1 MDDSTK
7 YRTRS
12 LSSGLVDLGLKQE
25 SDRNLVYDVV
35 IVGSGYGGSVAAQQL
50 AGLQKDENGNV
61 QPIKICV
68 LERGSEYLPG
78 MFPSAFADLPG
89 HVRYGAQDTGKV
101 TGELEGLF
109 DIRLG
114 PDVNALVANGLGGGS
129 LINAG
134 VMAKPKF
141 DEFVKTN
148 RMPQSLVNDLK
159 KKYLG
164 DALDLLITQPLKT
177 GADKNTIE
185 EHPCFSKVKPQYPLK
200 FHRLSELGS
209 ENNLRH
215 AAAEISVAMKNKV
228 ANEHSVNLNQ
238 CVSCGDCMTGCNVG
252 AKASLDSNLLAQA
265 GRDGVEIYTGASVLS
280 LSRENENKC
289 HQPNCNDDHSW
300 TLEVVH
306 TSTALRVRTVEPIKL
321 KARKVIL
328 AAGTFGSTEI
338 LLRSRNDKLVFSN
351 MLGERFSCNGDNIA
365 AIHGLKEPAHC
376 VADEHIALSER
387 RVGPTITNIVEVP
400 PNGDELGFLIQEFAV
415 PAPLK
420 RLFAEIVTTGNALA
434 ELPTAECTQHGFEHL
449 DRPGR
454 LDPCAIDY
462 EAIDKT
468 LLVGLIG
475 HDESNGALRLP
486 LQPVK
491 NADGFVHASDAGMGT
506 AQEGALQIVWPQA
519 RHGEQINAAHRR
531 LKEYSEKA
539 FEKSTVIA
547 NPMWQLLPEALA
559 DIVAQPRGPVMTV
572 HPLGGCPIGADKTQG
587 VVDQHGIVFNLGNT
601 AEHNWEGS
609 LVVLDGSIIPG
620 SLGANPALTIS
631 AVALR
636 AVEHLAAAWSFS
648 NPNSLQIKKTVRDR
662 PNFTKAMPGST
673 VKPVATTVAITERL
687 SGPVMLHAGKMPPE
701 EFIVEITLSYQ
712 DVVLQDLMST
722 WQGRVLKVKY
732 NKSYLRIF
740 KKIDWDAG
748 PILRVA
754 DDDARE
760 RKAIFKA
767 SLEGSLKFFHR
778 EPTSVFRRLLSIF
791 SYLNNRGLREIFQ
804 TIFRTERK
812 VTPAPLKPPTLCSNL
827 IGYKEKF
834 VGAIRLAT
842 RAGEVRRFD
851 YCLTVGDATIFAES
865 ELGASFA
872 NTLKGAVVKGEKRL
886 TYNCRANPWRQMM
899 ELSLTQFPSMSKG
912 IVPLLTLDTRFIA
925 KQGIPL
931 IQIVGQQ
938 NQANTLLDMASFGL
952 FMTRVMLNIHLWTFK
967 KPDASH
973 DSAEPQRL
981 PGAILGLPAPIV
993 TELTVGLNVRGVNAV
1008 VRLTRYPRHDSALP
1022 SVAMIHGYS
1031 VSGTTFTHPSL
1042 KPSAAE
1048 YFWHQGR
1055 DVWVV
1060 DMRTSSGMQTA
1071 TVPWS
1076 YDETALVDIPAALL
1090 HIKNATGNRVD
1101 VIAHCIGAAMLS
1113 MAILTEARK
1122 IPSSVIQLG
1131 VDTWITPEQLG
1142 TLAAFNGDG
1151 GKHALH
1157 PTINAIVLSQ
1167 KGPLLRYTEANIFR
1181 AYMMRSLR
1189 RWLVPNGYQ
1198 FRPPSDPKVA
1208 DQLLDRLLASMPYPD
1223 EDYDVENPKCPWTR
1237 TAWTA
1242 SRHRMDA
1249 LYARDFNAANLS
1261 EETRN
1266 AIDDLFGPINLDTVA
1281 QTIHFVRFNCITNQ
1295 AGRGEFVTLDNLKA
1309 RWAGMPTFAIH
1320 GADNGLVD
1328 VSTQQLLEANFTAA
1342 GVPFAKETFTGFG
1355 HQDVFIGKNSSF
1367 IFEKLEKFLKAPKEF
1382 CDKNYV
1388 APVPSPTIVNVGWR
1402 FDAPWIGPRLSVFTS
1417 KHGKLQHRIYALSSP
1432 KYGKSQLILMPVKT
1446 INSRYKRSGDLIFSK
1461 PEDSQNWLFVLSPLP
1476 TSCEPNEGWLA
1487 IIAYRY
1493 EETTLNSSD
1502 AVNINATDIHQTGP
1516 AQAPSASLKAG
1527 GGDTTFT
1534 HHQTESSN
1542 PILRSGNANHRFVI
1556 QGSAATV
1563 KPLDAEISTPSPELI
1578 DDLEK
1583 WLELPGNDAA
1593 LGFISCSDFLKW
1605 TTESKKNFS
1614 FALGS
1619 CQYPAGI
1626 VDKPVAEQSMRVLA
1640 DVSPSLDFVIFA
1652 GDQIYADATAG
1663 LVDPVRSDER
1673 YDLPYESALRSEP
1686 MRTIMRTVPVHM
1698 MLDDHEIVDNWEP
1711 PHPGK
1716 IDATKGTKKVREQG
1730 LKAYWNYQ
1738 RLEPYP
1744 RDINRAVSYDFAHGG
1759 ALVYMLD
1766 TRSQREFRPVGQ
1778 PDSAVL
1784 FSSKEMYKLKIW
1796 LLVHK
1801 AALKFIV
1808 SPAIILPQHL
1818 GMLNINS
1825 IDQATRADAWEGY
1838 PAQLRKLF
1846 EYIVDNDIENTVF
1859 LSGDEH
1865 LSCVASAKL
1874 SKKGKSQKITSIHAS
1889 GLYAPFPFAN
1899 SRPEDFAGGLQ
1910 HIDLQ
1915 SVQCSVA
1922 TTFAPLDTAF
1932 AKITVVNANLPGQT
1946 VAVDFIG
1953 KDGKINSFHI
1963 I

>member
-1 MDDSTK
+1 MDDSTEH
-7 YRTRS
+7 RTRS
-12 LSSGLVDLGLKQE
+12 LSKGLVDLDHKLGT
-25 SDRNLVYDVV
+25 DRNLVYDVV

-50 AGLQKDENGNV
+50 AGLHKHDGIGNPSK
-61 QPIKICV
+61 PISICI
-68 LERGSEYLPG
+68 LERGGEYLPG
-78 MFPSAFADLPG
+78 MFPSTFADLPG
-89 HVRYGAQDTGKV
+89 HVRYGAQGTGKV

-134 VMAKPKF
+134 VMAWPKF
-141 DEFVKTN
+141 DEFAKTN
-148 RMPQSLVNDLK
+148 RMPTSLVDALK
-159 KKYLG
+159 NKYLT
-164 DALDLLITQPLKT
+164 DARDLLIKLPLQSGSKE
-177 GADKNTIE
+177 NTIT
-185 EHPCFSKVKPQYPLK
+185 EHPCFTSVKPQYPLK
-200 FHRLSELGS
+200 FHRLAELGS

-215 AAAEISVAMKNKV
+215 AAAEISVALKNKD

-238 CVSCGDCMTGCNVG
+238 CVGCGDCMTGCNVG
-252 AKASLDSNLLAQA
+252 AKASLDTNLLAQA
-265 GRDGVEIYTGASVLS
+265 ERDGVEIYTGASVLS
-280 LSRENENKC
+280 LSRENEKKC
-289 HQPNCNDDHSW
+289 HQPNCNDDHLW

-306 TSTALRVRTVEPIKL
+306 TSTALRARSLEPTKL

-338 LLRSRNDKLVFSN
+338 LLRSRSDKLVFSN

-365 AIHGLKEPAHC
+365 AIHGLNITAHC
-376 VADEHIALSER
+376 VADEHVALSER
-387 RVGPTITNIVEVP
+387 HVGPTITNIVEVP

-420 RLFAEIVTTGNALA
+420 RLFAEIVTTGSTLA
-434 ELPTAECTQHGFEHL
+434 KLPDAECTQHGFEHL
-449 DRPGR
+449 DKPSS

-462 EAIDKT
+462 DAIDKT

-475 HDESNGALRLP
+475 HDEANGALRLP

-491 NADGFVHASDAGMGT
+491 NAEGFVHASDAGMGN

-519 RHGEQINAAHRR
+519 RNGKQINAAHRR
-531 LKEYSEKA
+531 LKEYGKEA
-539 FEKSTVIA
+539 FDKSTVIA
-547 NPMWQLLPEALA
+547 NPMWQLLPDTLA
-559 DIVAQPRGPVMTV
+559 DIFALPRGPVMTV
-572 HPLGGCPIGADKTQG
+572 HPLGGCPIGEDKTKG
-587 VVDQHGIVFNLGNT
+587 VVDQHGRVFNLGNT
-601 AEHNWEGS
+601 AAHNWEGS

-636 AVEHLAAAWSFS
+636 AVEHLTTQWDFS
-648 NPNSLQIKKTVRDR
+648 KPSPLQIKNILRDR
-662 PNFTKAMPGST
+662 PRFTKAMPSVT
-673 VKPVATTVAITERL
+673 VKPVSTTVAITERL
-687 SGPVMLHAGKMPPE
+687 YGPVMLHAGKAFPE
-701 EFIVEITLSYQ
+701 EFIVELTLGYQ
-712 DVVLQDLMST
+712 DTVLQGLMSK
-722 WQGRVLKVKY
+722 WQGRVLKVK
-732 NKSYLRIF
+732 NDKSYLRIF
-740 KKIDWDAG
+740 KSTDWDAD
-748 PILRVA
+748 PTLRVA
-754 DDDARE
+754 DEEARE
-760 RKAIFKA
+760 SKAIFKA
-767 SLEGSLKFFHR
+767 PLEGSLEFFHR
-778 EPTSVFRRLLSIF
+778 ERTGVFGRCLSIF
-791 SYLNNRGLREIFQ
+791 SYLNNRGIREILQ

-812 VTPAPLKPPTLCSNL
+812 VTPTPSKPLTLWKHFLSGVKK
-827 IGYKEKF
+827 I

-851 YCLTVGDATIFAES
+851 YCLTVGDATLFVKN
-865 ELGASFA
+865 ELASSFA
-872 NTLKGAVVKGEKRL
+872 NTLKDAVIKGEKRL
-886 TYNCRANPWRQMM
+886 TYNHRANPWRQMM
-899 ELSLTQFPSMSKG
+899 ELSLTQFPCMSKG
-912 IVPLLTLDTRFIA
+912 IVPLLMLDTRFIA

-967 KPDASH
+967 KPDALH
-973 DSAEPQRL
+973 DSTEPQRL
-981 PGAILGLPAPIV
+981 PGAIAGLPVPIV

-1008 VRLTRYPRHDSALP
+1008 VRLTRYPRHDSTLP

-1055 DVWVV
+1055 DVWVI
-1060 DMRTSSGMQTA
+1060 DMRTSSGMPTA

-1090 HIKNATGNRVD
+1090 HIKNATGNKVD

-1122 IPSSVIQLG
+1122 ITSSVIQLG

-1151 GKHALH
+1151 GKHAQH

-1223 EDYDVENPKCPWTR
+1223 EDYDVENPKCPWTN
-1237 TAWTA
+1237 TGWTA

-1261 EETRN
+1261 NKTLC

-1295 AGRGEFVTLDNLKA
+1295 SGRGEFVTLVNLKA
-1309 RWAGMPTFAIH
+1309 RWAGIPTFAIH

-1328 VSTQQLLEANFTAA
+1328 VSTQQLLEANFNAA
-1342 GVPFAKETFTGFG
+1342 GVPFATETFKGFG
-1355 HQDVFIGKNSSF
+1355 HQDVFIGINSSF
-1367 IFEKLEKFLKAPKEF
+1367 IFEKLEIFLKNPKKF
-1382 CDKNYV
+1382 CEENCS
-1388 APVPSPTIVNVGWR
+1388 APVSSPAIANGAWR
-1402 FDAPWIGPRLSVFTS
+1402 FDMPWIGPRLSEV
-1417 KHGKLQHRIYALSSP
+1417 KLVGDKLEHRIFALSSP
-1432 KYGKSQLILMPVKT
+1432 RYGKARLLLIPVSTVPRSAQQRRLK
-1446 INSRYKRSGDLIFSK
+1446 YVRSGAVIPSDLGG
-1461 PEDSQNWLFVLSPLP
+1461 SQNWLFVKVPALVQAVAPL
-1476 TSCEPNEGWLA
+1476 TEGWLA
-1487 IIAYRY
+1487 IIAYDTR
-1493 EETTLNSSD
+1493 ETTLDPSDLFAGANKTTWGHPNPQAVPQPSSKEID
-1502 AVNINATDIHQTGP
+1502 EWLKQVDENMSSSFIAKADI
-1516 AQAPSASLKAG
+1516 
-1527 GGDTTFT
+1527 
-1534 HHQTESSN
+1534 
-1542 PILRSGNANHRFVI
+1542 
-1556 QGSAATV
+1556 
-1563 KPLDAEISTPSPELI
+1563 
-1578 DDLEK
+1578 EK
-1583 WLELPGNDAA
+1583 WLVPPLE
-1593 LGFISCSDFLKW
+1593 K
-1605 TTESKKNFS
+1605 FS

-1619 CQYPAGI
+1619 CQFPAGLL
-1626 VDKPVAEQSMRVLA
+1626 DKPMAEQCMRVLA
-1640 DVSPSLDFVIFA
+1640 DASGKLDFVIFA

-1663 LVDPVRSDER
+1663 LVDPVHSDER
-1673 YDLPYESALRSEP
+1673 YDLPYEVALRSEP
-1686 MRTIMRTVPVHM
+1686 TRTIMRKLPVHK

-1711 PHPGK
+1711 PNPGN
-1716 IDATKGTKKVREQG
+1716 IDATNRAKSVREQG
-1730 LKAYWNYQ
+1730 LRAYWKYQ
-1738 RLEPYP
+1738 RLGFSK
-1744 RDINRAVSYDFAHGG
+1744 RDPNRPVSYGFAHGG
-1759 ALVYMLD
+1759 ALVYVLD
-1766 TRSQREFRPVGQ
+1766 TRSQREFRPLGK
-1778 PDSAVL
+1778 PNLAVM
-1784 FSSKEMYKLKIW
+1784 FSDQEMSNLNGW
-1796 LLVHK
+1796 LQAHQTQ
-1801 AALKFIV
+1801 LKFIV
-1808 SPAIILPQHL
+1808 SPAIILPQRL
-1818 GMLNINS
+1818 GMLNLDS
-1825 IDQATRADAWEGY
+1825 IDQTTRSDAWEGY
-1838 PAQLRKLF
+1838 PAQLAKLF

-1865 LSCVASAKL
+1865 LSCVATATL
-1874 SKKGKSQKITSIHAS
+1874 SKKKNGKSQKITSVHAS

-1899 SRPEDFAGGLQ
+1899 SRPEDFAGGFQ

-1922 TTFAPLDTAF
+1922 TTFAPADTAF
-1932 AKITVVNANLPGQT
+1932 AKITVANANLLNQT

-1953 KDGKINSFHI
+1953 KDGKINSSHI